1 MNQVTEKKSAPLPSN
16 IFEEDAAKGLGKIG
30 QEDLALPFLKILGQ
44 LSPEVNKRDG
54 KYVEGAEPGMIF
66 NSVTGDLYDGV
77 KGIDVIPC
85 FYKLEYIEWKDR
97 GEGPGAPV
105 AIYDSSSDI
114 MSKTK
119 ADASYKDRLPN
130 GNYIEKTASH
140 FVIITGDSPSTA
152 LISMKSTQLK
162 ISRKW
167 NSMMSGIKLK
177 GKNGLYTPAS
187 FSHIYKLKTTQMSND
202 KGTWFGWEV
211 SKVGPITDASLY
223 QQAKSF
229 SESISK
235 GAVKAKHGEEKPAES
250 SSIIQFLRECAQRG
264 PGGRLSGPRRQDN
277 YARIYKNI

>member
-1 MNQVTEKKSAPLPSN
+1 MNQVAEKKSAGLPSN

-66 NSVTGDLYDGV
+66 NSVSGDLYDGV
-77 KGIDVIPC
+77 KGIEVIPC

-97 GEGPGAPV
+97 GDGPGAPV

-119 ADASYKDRLPN
+119 ADANYKDRLPN

-140 FVIITGDSPSTA
+140 FVIITGDSPATA

-211 SKVGPITDASLY
+211 SKIGPITDASIY

-250 SSIIQFLRECAQRG
+250 SSII
-264 PGGRLSGPRRQDN
+264 
-277 YARIYKNI
+277 

>member
-1 MNQVTEKKSAPLPSN
+1 MNQVAEKKSAGLPSN

-140 FVIITGDSPSTA
+140 FVIVSGDSPSTA

-167 NSMMSGIKLK
+167 NSMMSGIKMK
-177 GKNGLYTPAS
+177 GANGMFTPAS

-211 SKVGPITDASLY
+211 SKVGPVTEKGLY
-223 QQAKSF
+223 DQAKGF
-229 SESISK
+229 SDSISK
-235 GAVKAKHGEEKPAES
+235 GSVKAKHGEEKPKDQP
-250 SSIIQFLRECAQRG
+250 SII
-264 PGGRLSGPRRQDN
+264 
-277 YARIYKNI
+277 

>member
-1 MNQVTEKKSAPLPSN
+1 MNQVTEKKSAPLPAN
-16 IFEEDAAKGLGKIG
+16 MFEDDAAKGLGAIG

-54 KYVEGAEPGMIF
+54 KYVEGAEPGMIY
-66 NSVTGDLYDGV
+66 NSVSGELFDGV

-97 GEGPGAPV
+97 GEGLGAPV

-119 ADASYKDRLPN
+119 PDANYKDRLPN

-140 FVIITGDSPSTA
+140 FVIVAGDSPSTA

-167 NSMMSGIKLK
+167 NSMMSGIKMK
-177 GKNGLYTPAS
+177 GANGMFTPAS

-211 SKVGPITDASLY
+211 SKVGPVTDKGLY
-223 QQAKSF
+223 DQAKGF
-229 SESISK
+229 SDSISK
-235 GAVKAKHGEEKPAES
+235 GAVKAKHGEEKPKDQA
-250 SSIIQFLRECAQRG
+250 SII
-264 PGGRLSGPRRQDN
+264 
-277 YARIYKNI
+277 

>member
-1 MNQVTEKKSAPLPSN
+1 MNQVAEKKSAGLPSN
-16 IFEEDAAKGLGKIG
+16 VFEDDAAKGLGAIG

-66 NSVTGDLYDGV
+66 NSVSGELYDGV

-97 GEGPGAPV
+97 GEGLGAPV

-119 ADASYKDRLPN
+119 PDANYKDRLPN

-140 FVIITGDSPSTA
+140 FVIVSGDSPSTA

-167 NSMMSGIKLK
+167 NSMMSGIKMK
-177 GKNGLYTPAS
+177 GANGMFTPAS

-211 SKVGPITDASLY
+211 SKVGPVTDKGLY
-223 QQAKSF
+223 DQAKSF

-235 GAVKAKHGEEKPAES
+235 GSVKAKHGEDKPKDQA
-250 SSIIQFLRECAQRG
+250 SII
-264 PGGRLSGPRRQDN
+264 
-277 YARIYKNI
+277 

>member
-1 MNQVTEKKSAPLPSN
+1 MNQVTEKKSAGLPSN

-66 NSVTGDLYDGV
+66 NSVSGDLYDGV

-105 AIYDSSSDI
+105 AIYDSSSDV

-119 ADASYKDRLPN
+119 PDANYKDRLPN

-177 GKNGLYTPAS
+177 GQNGLFTPAS
-187 FSHIYKLKTTQMSND
+187 FSHIYRLKTTQMSND

-211 SKVGPITDASLY
+211 SKVGPITDQQLY
-223 QQAKSF
+223 QQAKAF

-235 GAVKAKHGEEKPAES
+235 GAVKAKHGEDTPKDQ
-250 SSIIQFLRECAQRG
+250 SII
-264 PGGRLSGPRRQDN
+264 
-277 YARIYKNI
+277 

>member
-1 MNQVTEKKSAPLPSN
+1 MNQVAEKKSAGLPSN
-16 IFEEDAAKGLGKIG
+16 MFEDDAAKGLGAIG
-30 QEDLALPFLKILGQ
+30 QEDLAMPFLKILGQ

-54 KYVEGAEPGMIF
+54 KYVEGAEPGMIY
-66 NSVTGDLYDGV
+66 NSVSGELYDGV
-77 KGIDVIPC
+77 KGINVIPW

-97 GEGPGAPV
+97 GEGIGAPV

-119 ADASYKDRLPN
+119 PDANYKDRLPN

-140 FVIITGDSPSTA
+140 FVIVSGDSPSTA

-167 NSMMSGIKLK
+167 NSMMSGIKMK
-177 GKNGLYTPAS
+177 GANGMFTPAS

-211 SKVGPITDASLY
+211 SKIGPVTDKGLY
-223 QQAKSF
+223 DQAKSF
-229 SESISK
+229 SENISK
-235 GAVKAKHGEEKPAES
+235 GSVKAKHGEEKPKDQK
-250 SSIIQFLRECAQRG
+250 SII
-264 PGGRLSGPRRQDN
+264 
-277 YARIYKNI
+277 

>member
-1 MNQVTEKKSAPLPSN
+1 MNQVAEKKTAGLPAN
-16 IFEEDAAKGLGKIG
+16 MFEDDAAKGLGKIS
-30 QEDLALPFLKILGQ
+30 QEDLALPFLKLLGQ

-66 NSVTGDLYDGV
+66 NSVSGELYDGV

-97 GEGPGAPV
+97 GEGLGAPI

-119 ADASYKDRLPN
+119 PDANYKDRLPN

-140 FVIITGDSPSTA
+140 FVIVSGDSPSTA

-167 NSMMSGIKLK
+167 NSMMSGIKMN
-177 GKNGLYTPAS
+177 GKNGMFTPAS

-211 SKVGPITDASLY
+211 SKVGPVTDKGLY
-223 QQAKSF
+223 DQAKGF
-229 SESISK
+229 SENISK
-235 GAVKAKHGEEKPAES
+235 GSVKAKHGEDKPKDQA
-250 SSIIQFLRECAQRG
+250 SII
-264 PGGRLSGPRRQDN
+264 
-277 YARIYKNI
+277 

>member
-1 MNQVTEKKSAPLPSN
+1 MNEVTAKKSAPLPAN
-16 IFEEDAAKGLGKIG
+16 MFEEDAAKGLGSIG

-140 FVIITGDSPSTA
+140 FVIITGDSPATA

-211 SKVGPITDASLY
+211 SKVGPITDASIY

-250 SSIIQFLRECAQRG
+250 KSII
-264 PGGRLSGPRRQDN
+264 
-277 YARIYKNI
+277 

>member
-1 MNQVTEKKSAPLPSN
+1 MNQVTEKKSAPLPAN
-16 IFEEDAAKGLGKIG
+16 MFEDDAAKGLGAIG
-30 QEDLALPFLKILGQ
+30 KEDLALPFLKILGQ

-66 NSVTGDLYDGV
+66 NSVSGELYDGV

-97 GEGPGAPV
+97 GEGLGAPV

-119 ADASYKDRLPN
+119 PDANYKDRLPN

-140 FVIITGDSPSTA
+140 FVIVSGDSPSTA

-167 NSMMSGIKLK
+167 NSMMSGIKMK
-177 GKNGLYTPAS
+177 GANGMFTPAS

-211 SKVGPITDASLY
+211 SKVGPVTEKGLY
-223 QQAKSF
+223 DQAKGF
-229 SESISK
+229 SDSISK
-235 GAVKAKHGEEKPAES
+235 GSVKAKHGEEKPKDQP
-250 SSIIQFLRECAQRG
+250 SII
-264 PGGRLSGPRRQDN
+264 
-277 YARIYKNI
+277 

>member
-1 MNQVTEKKSAPLPSN
+1 MNQVTEKKSAPLPTN
-16 IFEEDAAKGLGKIG
+16 MFEEDAAKGLGKIG

-54 KYVEGAEPGMIF
+54 KYVEGAEPGMIY
-66 NSVTGDLYDGV
+66 NSVSGDLYDGV

-119 ADASYKDRLPN
+119 PDANYKDRLPN

-152 LISMKSTQLK
+152 LIAMKSTQLK

-211 SKVGPITDASLY
+211 SKIGPITDASIY

-250 SSIIQFLRECAQRG
+250 SSII
-264 PGGRLSGPRRQDN
+264 
-277 YARIYKNI
+277 

>member
-1 MNQVTEKKSAPLPSN
+1 MNQVAEKKTAGLPTN
-16 IFEEDAAKGLGKIG
+16 MFEDDAAKGLGKIG
-30 QEDLALPFLKILGQ
+30 QEDLALPFLKIIGQ

-66 NSVTGDLYDGV
+66 NSVSGELYDGV
-77 KGIDVIPC
+77 KGINVVPA

-97 GEGPGAPV
+97 GDGPGAPV

-119 ADASYKDRLPN
+119 PDANYKDRLPS

-177 GKNGLYTPAS
+177 GQNGLFTPAS
-187 FSHIYKLKTTQMSND
+187 FSHIYRLKTTQMSND

-211 SKVGPITDASLY
+211 SKVGPITDQSLY
-223 QQAKSF
+223 QQAKTF

-235 GAVKAKHGEEKPAES
+235 GSVRAKHGEDKPKDQ
-250 SSIIQFLRECAQRG
+250 SII
-264 PGGRLSGPRRQDN
+264 
-277 YARIYKNI
+277 

>member
-1 MNQVTEKKSAPLPSN
+1 MNQVAEKKSAGLPAN
-16 IFEEDAAKGLGKIG
+16 MFEDDAAKGLGTIG

-66 NSVTGDLYDGV
+66 NSVSGELYDGV
-77 KGIDVIPC
+77 KGINVIPC

-97 GEGPGAPV
+97 GEGLGAPI

-119 ADASYKDRLPN
+119 PDANYKDRLPN

-140 FVIITGDSPSTA
+140 FVIVSGDSPSTA

-167 NSMMSGIKLK
+167 NSMMSGIKMK
-177 GKNGLYTPAS
+177 GANGMFTPAS

-211 SKVGPITDASLY
+211 SKVGPVTDKGLY
-223 QQAKSF
+223 DQAKSF
-229 SESISK
+229 SENISK
-235 GAVKAKHGEEKPAES
+235 GSVKAKHGEDKPKDQA
-250 SSIIQFLRECAQRG
+250 SII
-264 PGGRLSGPRRQDN
+264 
-277 YARIYKNI
+277 

>member
-1 MNQVTEKKSAPLPSN
+1 MNQVAEKKTAPLPAN
-16 IFEEDAAKGLGKIG
+16 MFEDAAAKGLGKIG

-54 KYVEGAEPGMIF
+54 KYVEGAEPGMIY
-66 NSVTGDLYDGV
+66 NSVSGDLYDGV

-97 GEGPGAPV
+97 GEGVGAPV

-119 ADASYKDRLPN
+119 PDANYKDRLPN

-140 FVIITGDSPSTA
+140 FVIIQGDSPSTA

-167 NSMMSGIKLK
+167 NSMMSGIKMN
-177 GKNGLYTPAS
+177 GKNGMFTPAS

-211 SKVGPITDASLY
+211 SKVGPITDGSLY
-223 QQAKSF
+223 DQAKSF
-229 SESISK
+229 SENISK
-235 GAVKAKHGEEKPAES
+235 GSVKAKHGEDKPKDQG
-250 SSIIQFLRECAQRG
+250 II
-264 PGGRLSGPRRQDN
+264 
-277 YARIYKNI
+277 

>member
-1 MNQVTEKKSAPLPSN
+1 MNEVAQKQSAPLPAN
-16 IFEEDAAKGLGKIG
+16 MFEEDAAKGLGKIG

-66 NSVTGDLYDGV
+66 NSVSGELYDGV
-77 KGIDVIPC
+77 KGINVIPA

-105 AIYDSSSDI
+105 AIYDSSSDV

-119 ADASYKDRLPN
+119 PDANYKDRLPN

-177 GKNGLYTPAS
+177 GQNGLFTPAS
-187 FSHIYKLKTTQMSND
+187 FSHIYRLKTTQMSND

-211 SKVGPITDASLY
+211 SKVGPITDQQLY

-235 GAVKAKHGEEKPAES
+235 GAVKAKHGEDKPKDQ
-250 SSIIQFLRECAQRG
+250 SII
-264 PGGRLSGPRRQDN
+264 
-277 YARIYKNI
+277 

>member
-1 MNQVTEKKSAPLPSN
+1 MNQVAEKKSAGLPTN
-16 IFEEDAAKGLGKIG
+16 MFEDDAAKGVGAIG

-66 NSVTGDLYDGV
+66 NSVSGELYDGV

-97 GEGPGAPV
+97 GEGLGAPV

-119 ADASYKDRLPN
+119 PDANYKDRLPN

-140 FVIITGDSPSTA
+140 FVIVSGDSPSTA

-177 GKNGLYTPAS
+177 GANGMFTPAS

-211 SKVGPITDASLY
+211 SKIGPVTDKGLY
-223 QQAKSF
+223 DQAKAF
-229 SESISK
+229 SENISK
-235 GAVKAKHGEEKPAES
+235 GSVKAKHGEDKPKDQ
-250 SSIIQFLRECAQRG
+250 SSII
-264 PGGRLSGPRRQDN
+264 
-277 YARIYKNI
+277 

>member
-1 MNQVTEKKSAPLPSN
+1 
-16 IFEEDAAKGLGKIG
+16 
-30 QEDLALPFLKILGQ
+30 
-44 LSPEVNKRDG
+44 
-54 KYVEGAEPGMIF
+54 
-66 NSVTGDLYDGV
+66 VTGDLYDGV

-140 FVIITGDSPSTA
+140 FVIITGDSPATA

-177 GKNGLYTPAS
+177 GQNGLYTPAS

-211 SKVGPITDASLY
+211 SKVGPISDASIY
-223 QQAKSF
+223 QQAKTF
-229 SESISK
+229 SDSISK
-235 GAVKAKHGEEKPAES
+235 GAVKAKHGEEKPKDA
-250 SSIIQFLRECAQRG
+250 SII
-264 PGGRLSGPRRQDN
+264 
-277 YARIYKNI
+277 

>member
-1 MNQVTEKKSAPLPSN
+1 MNEVTEKKSAPLPAN
-16 IFEEDAAKGLGKIG
+16 MFEEDAAKGLGAIG
-30 QEDLALPFLKILGQ
+30 QDDLALPFLKILGQ

-66 NSVTGDLYDGV
+66 NSVSGELYDGV
-77 KGIDVIPC
+77 KGLDVIPA

-119 ADASYKDRLPN
+119 PDANYKDRLPN

-140 FVIITGDSPSTA
+140 FVIITGDSPATA

-211 SKVGPITDASLY
+211 SKVGPITDASIY

-229 SESISK
+229 SENISK

-250 SSIIQFLRECAQRG
+250 KSII
-264 PGGRLSGPRRQDN
+264 
-277 YARIYKNI
+277 

>member
-1 MNQVTEKKSAPLPSN
+1 MNEVTEKKSAPLPAN
-16 IFEEDAAKGLGKIG
+16 MFEEDAAKGLGAIG
-30 QEDLALPFLKILGQ
+30 QDDLALPFLKILGQ

-66 NSVTGDLYDGV
+66 NSVSGELYDGV
-77 KGIDVIPC
+77 KGIDVIPA

-211 SKVGPITDASLY
+211 SKVGPITDASIY

-250 SSIIQFLRECAQRG
+250 KSII
-264 PGGRLSGPRRQDN
+264 
-277 YARIYKNI
+277 

>member
-1 MNQVTEKKSAPLPSN
+1 MNQVAEKKSAGLPAN
-16 IFEEDAAKGLGKIG
+16 MFEDDAAKGLGAIG

-54 KYVEGAEPGMIF
+54 KYVEGAEPGMIY
-66 NSVTGDLYDGV
+66 NSVSGELYDGV
-77 KGIDVIPC
+77 KGINVIPC

-97 GEGPGAPV
+97 GEGLGAPI

-119 ADASYKDRLPN
+119 PDANYKDRLPN

-140 FVIITGDSPSTA
+140 FVIVSGDSPSTA

-167 NSMMSGIKLK
+167 NSMMSGIKMK
-177 GKNGLYTPAS
+177 GANGMFTPAS

-211 SKVGPITDASLY
+211 SKVGPVTDKGLY
-223 QQAKSF
+223 DQAKSF

-235 GAVKAKHGEEKPAES
+235 GSVKAKHGEDKPKDQ
-250 SSIIQFLRECAQRG
+250 SSII
-264 PGGRLSGPRRQDN
+264 
-277 YARIYKNI
+277 

>member
-1 MNQVTEKKSAPLPSN
+1 MNQVTEKKSAPLPAN
-16 IFEEDAAKGLGKIG
+16 MFEDDAAKGLGAIG

-66 NSVTGDLYDGV
+66 NSVSGDLYDGV

-211 SKVGPITDASLY
+211 SKVGPISDASIY
-223 QQAKSF
+223 QQAKTF
-229 SESISK
+229 SDSISK
-235 GAVKAKHGEEKPAES
+235 GAVKAKHGEEKPKDA
-250 SSIIQFLRECAQRG
+250 SII
-264 PGGRLSGPRRQDN
+264 
-277 YARIYKNI
+277 

>member
-1 MNQVTEKKSAPLPSN
+1 MNQVAEKKTAGLPAN
-16 IFEEDAAKGLGKIG
+16 VFEEDAAKAVGKLG

-54 KYVEGAEPGMIF
+54 KYVEGAEPGMIY
-66 NSVTGDLYDGV
+66 NSVSGDLYDGA
-77 KGIDVIPC
+77 KGIDVIPA
-85 FYKLEYIEWKDR
+85 FYKLEYVEWKDR
-97 GEGPGAPV
+97 GEGAGGPV
-105 AIYDSSSDI
+105 AVHDSSSDI
-114 MSKTK
+114 MSQTK
-119 ADASYKDRLPN
+119 ADANFKDRLPN
-130 GNYIEKTASH
+130 GNYVEKTASH
-140 FVIITGDSPSTA
+140 FVIITGDSPTTA

-211 SKVGPITDASLY
+211 SKVGPITDASIY

-235 GAVKAKHGEEKPAES
+235 GAVKAKHGEQKPAES
-250 SSIIQFLRECAQRG
+250 SSII
-264 PGGRLSGPRRQDN
+264 
-277 YARIYKNI
+277 

>member
-1 MNQVTEKKSAPLPSN
+1 MNQVTEKKSAPLPAN
-16 IFEEDAAKGLGKIG
+16 MFEDDAAKGLGAIG

-54 KYVEGAEPGMIF
+54 KYVEGAEPGMIY
-66 NSVTGDLYDGV
+66 NSVSGELFDGV

-97 GEGPGAPV
+97 GEGLGAPV

-114 MSKTK
+114 MSKTTP
-119 ADASYKDRLPN
+119 DANYKDRLPN

-140 FVIITGDSPSTA
+140 FVIVAGDSPSTA

-167 NSMMSGIKLK
+167 NSMMSGIKMK
-177 GKNGLYTPAS
+177 GANGMFTPAS

-211 SKVGPITDASLY
+211 SKVGPVTDKGLY
-223 QQAKSF
+223 DQAKGF
-229 SESISK
+229 SENISK
-235 GAVKAKHGEEKPAES
+235 GSVKAKHGEEKPKDQA
-250 SSIIQFLRECAQRG
+250 SII
-264 PGGRLSGPRRQDN
+264 
-277 YARIYKNI
+277 

>member
-1 MNQVTEKKSAPLPSN
+1 MNQVAEKKTAPLPAN
-16 IFEEDAAKGLGKIG
+16 MFEEDAAKGLGSIG

-54 KYVEGAEPGMIF
+54 KYVEGAEPGMIY

-77 KGIDVIPC
+77 QGIDVIPC

-105 AIYDSSSDI
+105 AIYDSSSDV

-119 ADASYKDRLPN
+119 PDANYKDRLPN

-140 FVIITGDSPSTA
+140 FVIIMGDNPSTA

-177 GKNGLYTPAS
+177 GKNGLFTPAS

-211 SKVGPITDASLY
+211 SKVGPVTDQSLY
-223 QQAKSF
+223 GQAKSF
-229 SESISK
+229 SENISK
-235 GAVKAKHGEEKPAES
+235 GNVKAKHGEDKPKE
-250 SSIIQFLRECAQRG
+250 SII
-264 PGGRLSGPRRQDN
+264 
-277 YARIYKNI
+277 

>member
-1 MNQVTEKKSAPLPSN
+1 MNQVAEKKSAGLPSN

-66 NSVTGDLYDGV
+66 NSVSGELYDGV
-77 KGIDVIPC
+77 KGIDVIPA

-119 ADASYKDRLPN
+119 ADANYKDRLPN

-140 FVIITGDSPSTA
+140 FVIINGDSPSTA

-211 SKVGPITDASLY
+211 SKIGPITDASIY

-250 SSIIQFLRECAQRG
+250 SSII
-264 PGGRLSGPRRQDN
+264 
-277 YARIYKNI
+277 

>member
-1 MNQVTEKKSAPLPSN
+1 MNQVAEKKSAGLPSN

-66 NSVTGDLYDGV
+66 NSVSGDLYDGV

-97 GEGPGAPV
+97 GDGPGAPV

-119 ADASYKDRLPN
+119 ADANYKDRLPN

-140 FVIITGDSPSTA
+140 FVIITGDSPATA

-211 SKVGPITDASLY
+211 SKVGPITDASIY
-223 QQAKSF
+223 QQAKTF
-229 SESISK
+229 SDSISK
-235 GAVKAKHGEEKPAES
+235 GAVKAKHGEQKPAES
-250 SSIIQFLRECAQRG
+250 SSII
-264 PGGRLSGPRRQDN
+264 
-277 YARIYKNI
+277 

>member
-1 MNQVTEKKSAPLPSN
+1 MNQVAEKKTAPLPAN
-16 IFEEDAAKGLGKIG
+16 MFEDDAAKGLGKIG
-30 QEDLALPFLKILGQ
+30 QEELALPFLKILGQ

-54 KYVEGAEPGMIF
+54 KYVEGAEPGMIY
-66 NSVTGDLYDGV
+66 NSVSGDLYDGV

-97 GEGPGAPV
+97 GEGVGAPV

-119 ADASYKDRLPN
+119 PDANYKDRLPN

-140 FVIITGDSPSTA
+140 FVIIQGDSPSTA

-167 NSMMSGIKLK
+167 NSMMSGIKMN
-177 GKNGLYTPAS
+177 GKNGMFTPAS

-211 SKVGPITDASLY
+211 SKVGPITDGSLY
-223 QQAKSF
+223 DQAKSF
-229 SESISK
+229 SENISK
-235 GAVKAKHGEEKPAES
+235 GSVKAKHGEDKPKDQG
-250 SSIIQFLRECAQRG
+250 II
-264 PGGRLSGPRRQDN
+264 
-277 YARIYKNI
+277 